1 MWKWHRSDRDY
12 KQEKLEKTQQV
23 GAPCVP
29 RSQRGHVVEG
39 MIKLLTDGFVLQ
51 LLSVELVCQSR
62 GQQEQPARNA
72 GKRRGHRRR
81 TETGKRRQQP
91 KELGKKTKEENRV
104 VVEYQKESKTPTKLP
119 GQKFHLCELSAI
131 SRLFSSKQIK

>member
-1 MWKWHRSDRDY
+1 MSPHRS
-12 KQEKLEKTQQV
+12 
-23 GAPCVP
+23 

-51 LLSVELVCQSR
+51 LLSVELVCESR

-81 TETGKRRQQP
+81 TETGKRQQQP
-91 KELGKKTKEENRV
+91 KELGKKTKEENRG

-119 GQKFHLCELSAI
+119 GQKFHLCELFAI
-131 SRLFSSKQIK
+131 SGLFPSKQIK